1 MADRRKINEE
11 SDGAAELDAAILSR
25 WMDEKSLP
33 GAGELAKIR
42 SLSGGS
48 QNELYEIRRGGSSLA
63 LRRPSRATP
72 EQAKVLMRE
81 ARLLKA
87 LAETDVPHARLLA
100 ATDDADVLD
109 RPFYLMEL
117 VDGWS
122 PMQGGWA
129 APFDTDL
136 AARAGLARQLVDG
149 AARMARVDWKAAGL
163 EGFGRPDGFLDRQVD
178 RWLSHLS
185 GFAFRELPGLDEAAA
200 WLRAR
205 RPAAFRP
212 GIMHGDYQFAN
223 VMFRHGAPAELAAII
238 DWEMA
243 TVGDPLLDLGW
254 ILVAWPP
261 EGDDMTRSRYL
272 DYAGMPP
279 REDLLEH
286 YATVSGLDVTDV
298 DYYVVLARFKLA
310 IVLEASVAR
319 YAKGQADERVSR
331 FGPMVL
337 ELMDKAAEL
346 TRTTALR

>member
-1 MADRRKINEE
+1 MADQKKTTEE
-11 SDGAAELDAAILSR
+11 AAGTAGLDAATLSR
-25 WMDEKSLP
+25 WMDKKSLP
-33 GAGELAKIR
+33 GAGELAGIKP
-42 SLSGGS
+42 LSGGS
-48 QNELYEIRRGGSSLA
+48 QNELYEISRGGSSLA

-72 EQAKVLMRE
+72 GQAKVLMRE

-87 LAETDVPHARLLA
+87 IADTDVPHARLLA
-100 ATDDADVLD
+100 ASDGADVLD

-129 APFDTDL
+129 APFDTGL
-136 AARAGLARQLVDG
+136 GARAGLARELVDG
-149 AARMARVDWKAAGL
+149 AARMARVDWKAVGL
-163 EGFGRPDGFLDRQVD
+163 EGFGKPDGFLDRQVD

-185 GFAFRELPGLDEAAA
+185 GFGFRELPGLDEAAA
-200 WLRAR
+200 WLRAH
-205 RPAAFRP
+205 RPASFRP

-223 VMFRHGAPAELAAII
+223 VMFRNGAPAELAAII

-243 TVGDPLLDLGW
+243 TIGDPLLDLGW
-254 ILVAWPP
+254 VLVAWPP
-261 EGDDMTRSRYL
+261 EGDDMTESRYL

-279 REDLLEH
+279 RDDLLEH
-286 YATVSGLDVTDV
+286 YASVSGLDVTEI

-319 YAKGQADERVSR
+319 YAKGEADERVAR

-337 ELMDKAAEL
+337 ELMRKAAEL
-346 TRTTALR
+346 TRTTDRR